1 MGVYQLLVRRAFE
14 ALIVIW
20 GVSTIVFGLLRIS
33 GDPTLLMVPPGA
45 PAEAIALLRHQLG
58 FDQPLWVQY
67 ANFLW
72 GLVRGDMG
80 MSLIQG
86 RPTMEIVME
95 RLPATMELGGSALLL
110 ALAVGCPIG
119 IVSAVYRGSI
129 FDRLGMFFAVLGQAL
144 PPFWLGLVLIL
155 FFSVRFRL
163 LPPSGADSWQHLIM
177 PCVTLA
183 VLYMA
188 TFARVTRSA
197 YLEESSK
204 DYVRTAKAKGL
215 SRSNV
220 IIGHVLR
227 NASIPLITMIAL
239 SLANLL
245 GGAVVTE
252 AIFAWPGIGRLVVD
266 AIAARDYPL
275 VQAVVLVGS
284 IVYVLASTAADLLYA
299 VVDPRIRLK

>member
-1 MGVYQLLVRRAFE
+1 MGVYQLLVRRAIDV
-14 ALIVIW
+14 LIVIW

-45 PAEAIALLRHQLG
+45 TAEAVNLLRHQLG
-58 FDQPLWVQY
+58 FDQPLWIQY
-67 ANFLW
+67 VNFLW
-72 GLVRGDMG
+72 GLARGDMG

-86 RPTMEIVME
+86 RPTMQIVME
-95 RLPATMELGGSALLL
+95 RLPATIELAGSALIL

-129 FDRLGMFFAVLGQAL
+129 LDRLGMFLAVLGQAL

-155 FFSVRFRL
+155 FLSVRVRL
-163 LPPSGADSWQHLIM
+163 FPPSGAGGLQYLVLPS
-177 PCVTLA
+177 VTLA

-188 TFARVTRSA
+188 TFARLTRAA

-215 SRSNV
+215 DRPRV
-220 IIGHVLR
+220 VFGHVLR

-266 AIAARDYPL
+266 AIAQRDYPL

-284 IVYVLASTAADLLYA
+284 VTYVLASTATDLLYA
-299 VVDPRIRLK
+299 AVDPRIRLK